1 VTTAIPAA
9 PTTRERQG
17 GHADLARGSARSVLL
32 TILGELVWPTG
43 RPAQTSS
50 LLYVM
55 NGLGIEESA
64 ARQAIVRGADSGW
77 IEAHRHGR
85 EVSWSVTPHLS
96 GIFDEGSQ
104 RLLSLSDPI
113 VDWDGTWLT
122 LFVTVPQ
129 ALRASRKR
137 LYRGLEW
144 AGFGNPAAGVW
155 ITPHPERRA
164 QAGAL
169 IDKLGLTESTLAF
182 AGQADRVAK
191 GWDLETLADD
201 YAEVESHL
209 VGPGPDEV
217 DGVLF
222 AHVRALDEIQRFPFS
237 DPQLPEALLPGWIG
251 RRVSKTVQSLREG
264 WADEVGERWSEID
277 GRTD

>member
-1 VTTAIPAA
+1 M
-9 PTTRERQG
+9 
-17 GHADLARGSARSVLL
+17 LL

-43 RPAQTSS
+43 RSAKTSS

-64 ARQAIVRGADSGW
+64 ARQAIVRAADSGW

-96 GIFDEGSQ
+96 AIFEEGSR
-104 RLLSLSDPI
+104 RLLSLSDPF
-113 VDWDGTWLT
+113 VDWDGSWLI

-129 ALRASRKR
+129 ALRTSRKR
-137 LYRGLEW
+137 LYRALEW
-144 AGFGNPAAGVW
+144 AGFGNPAAAVW
-155 ITPHPERRA
+155 ITPHRERRA
-164 QAGAL
+164 QASAL
-169 IDKLGLTESTLAF
+169 IDKLGLAESTLAF
-182 AGQADRVAK
+182 TGSTEPLGLSEADLVAK

-201 YAEVESHL
+201 YAEVESHFSRPRS
-209 VGPGPDEV
+209 GEV

-251 RRVSKTVQSLREG
+251 RRVSHRLQSLREG
-264 WADEVGERWSEID
+264 WAEEVADRWSAID
-277 GRTD
+277 ELAD